1 MGGLGE
7 LVLFVAI
14 VVVLIVFLPLW
25 FVVVNGGVFLLAIYH
40 FGGEFISVMK
50 EKMKQDKMG
59 TPETGNI

>member
-7 LVLFVAI
+7 LVLLVVI
-14 VVVLIVFLPLW
+14 VVVLVVFLPFW

-40 FGGEFISVMK
+40 FGGEFISAMK
-50 EKMKQDKMG
+50 EKMKQGKMR